1 MIETLMARSQKPPTA
16 ITPLQGGG
24 GTSLG
29 AGRLSIRNP
38 CVKRR
43 CGRISPSERQAMRRL
58 LIVAAVAS
66 ATLTA
71 MLPAEAKSIWLEC
84 THPKNAQVINLD
96 SAKER
101 FSLTYKV

>member
-1 MIETLMARSQKPPTA
+1 
-16 ITPLQGGG
+16 
-24 GTSLG
+24 
-29 AGRLSIRNP
+29 
-38 CVKRR
+38 
-43 CGRISPSERQAMRRL
+43 MRRL